1 MCLWYR
7 YEISEENI
15 KKSFIALTT
24 IAYTMGLKV
33 NKVKVKVK

>member
-7 YEISEENI
+7 YETSEENI
-15 KKSFIALTT
+15 EKSFIELTT

-33 NKVKVKVK
+33 NKVKVHKK